1 MSGGAGVGVW
11 PRLIA
16 AVVLPLALACAS
28 PAGGASERLEPGG
41 ASAARSS
48 APSSATAV
56 VVDPCHQGGQ
66 EECVINPQVT
76 EANLGATIC
85 ATGWMRTVRPP
96 VQYTDRLKRE
106 QMAQLGLVGSP
117 ADYEEDHRLPLE
129 LGGDPRAPHNLTPEP
144 HSSSSGKDQD
154 ENVFRHRVCSGEPL
168 KQAQS
173 EFVAKWLSP
182 WPAYRQ

>member
-1 MSGGAGVGVW
+1 
-11 PRLIA
+11 
-16 AVVLPLALACAS
+16 
-28 PAGGASERLEPGG
+28 
-41 ASAARSS
+41 
-48 APSSATAV
+48 V

-85 ATGWMRTVRPP
+85 ATGWTRTVRPP

-106 QMAQLGLVGSP
+106 QMPQLGLVGSP